1 MGAGTAAHS
10 RCASRAALHASTNV
24 PASPSDTSA
33 TVSNVNAGFVEVIR
47 PPGAPSGGRPP
58 IIEATVRVSEAVPSR
73 ASVVRILSASRP
85 LSFAYLGTILHQS
98 LGTLLTVKSGYV
110 ERHTGRLVGLK
121 DVGIVDKAIANS
133 VPAIPRPIVKR
144 ISGRYIAGD
153 TLDEAIS
160 EVRDLNEQGCVATID
175 LLGESTE
182 SKADATAT
190 LRDYEKVVDALDE
203 HGLDSGISVK
213 LTGLGLTLDE
223 QLCRANL
230 EEVVEYAKE
239 RGRFVRVDMEDS
251 PYTEATLRIVEDTHA
266 RHGNTGAVLQAYMRR
281 SIEDV
286 QLAIQ
291 AGYSVRLCKGI
302 YDEPRSIAYKDF
314 DTVRQNYIFLLDELL
329 KGGVYVG
336 IATHDEFL
344 IWHALRLIHQLEVPE
359 DRYEFQM
366 LLGVDEEL
374 RSILVG
380 AGHKLRVYVPFGED
394 WYEYSSRRLKENPK
408 IAGYVARDV
417 IGGITAKVKR

>member
-1 MGAGTAAHS
+1 MHS
-10 RCASRAALHASTNV
+10 L
-24 PASPSDTSA
+24 
-33 TVSNVNAGFVEVIR
+33 
-47 PPGAPSGGRPP
+47 PPG
-58 IIEATVRVSEAVPSR
+58 
-73 ASVVRILSASRP
+73 
-85 LSFAYLGTILHQS
+85 LSFAYPGTILHQS
-98 LGTLLTVKSGYV
+98 LGTLLTVESGYI
-110 ERHTGRLVGLK
+110 ERHTGRLVGFPY
-121 DVGIVDKAIANS
+121 VGIVDKAIANS

-144 ISGRYIAGD
+144 ISSRYIAGD

-160 EVRDLNEQGCVATID
+160 MVRGLNEGGCLATID

-182 SKADATAT
+182 SKGDATAT
-190 LRDYEKVVDALDE
+190 LRNYEKVLDALDA
-203 HGLDSGISVK
+203 HGLASGISVK
-213 LTGLGLTLDE
+213 LTGLGLSLNE
-223 QLCRANL
+223 QLCRTNL
-230 EEVVEYAKE
+230 EEIVEYAKE

-266 RHGNTGAVLQAYMRR
+266 RYGNTGAVLQAYMRR

-286 QLAIQ
+286 QLAIR

-336 IATHDEFL
+336 IATHDEF
-344 IWHALRLIHQLEVPE
+344 
-359 DRYEFQM
+359 QM

-394 WYEYSSRRLKENPK
+394 WYEYSTRRLKENPK
-408 IAGYVARDV
+408 IAGYVA
-417 IGGITAKVKR
+417 

>member
-1 MGAGTAAHS
+1 M
-10 RCASRAALHASTNV
+10 
-24 PASPSDTSA
+24 
-33 TVSNVNAGFVEVIR
+33 
-47 PPGAPSGGRPP
+47 
-58 IIEATVRVSEAVPSR
+58 
-73 ASVVRILSASRP
+73 
-85 LSFAYLGTILHQS
+85 
-98 LGTLLTVKSGYV
+98 
-110 ERHTGRLVGLK
+110 
-121 DVGIVDKAIANS
+121 GIVDNAIANS
-133 VPAIPRPIVKR
+133 VPVIPRAIVKR
-144 ISGRYIAGD
+144 ISSRYIAGD
-153 TLDEAIS
+153 TLDEALS
-160 EVRDLNEQGCVATID
+160 MVRDLNEQGCVATID

-182 SKADATAT
+182 SKADAAAK
-190 LRDYEKVVDALDE
+190 LKDYEKVVDALDE

-223 QLCRANL
+223 HLCRANL
-230 EEVVEYAKE
+230 EEVVEYARE

-251 PYTEATLRIVEDTHA
+251 PHTEATLQIVHDTYE
-266 RHGNTGAVLQAYMRR
+266 RHRNTGAVLQAYMRR

-286 QLAIQ
+286 QLAID

-394 WYEYSSRRLKENPK
+394 WYEYSTRRLKENPK

-417 IGGITAKVKR
+417 IGSMTARVKG